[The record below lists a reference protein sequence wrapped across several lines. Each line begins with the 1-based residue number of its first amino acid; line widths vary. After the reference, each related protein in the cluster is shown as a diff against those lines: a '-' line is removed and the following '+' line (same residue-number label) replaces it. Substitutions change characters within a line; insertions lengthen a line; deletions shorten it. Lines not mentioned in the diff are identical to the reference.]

1 MNVREAAFLSLG
13 KCTPG
18 GKYSNLEVDSAIKKY
33 GFTGS
38 DRAFFTA
45 LVYGTIEKRITL
57 DYVISRFSSK
67 PPEKLEP
74 KVLDIL
80 RLGAYQILFLDRVPD
95 SAACNESVELAKY
108 HTHKGTSGF
117 VNGVLRSISRGKNAI
132 EYPEKGNAG
141 YLSVKYACPEWLCTM
156 WERDYGYE
164 KCESILS
171 GLNRNPRITLRVN
184 TLKTDRE
191 SLKKRLSDDGIGCT
205 GTVLSENGLVLD
217 EYTPIGDVTA
227 LADGLCFVQDEAS
240 QLCTAAVDAHPGDT
254 VIDACCCPGGK
265 SFGIAMSMGNKGRI
279 FSLDLHESKLS
290 LIEKGAERLGIGI
303 ISVAVQNGAK
313 IREEFIGKADRV
325 LCDVPCSGLG
335 VIAKKPDLRHKS
347 PEELERL
354 PEIQYAILDTAS
366 RYVKPGGKLI
376 YSTCTVNKR
385 ENEENRERFLREHP
399 EYSGCAEAMPF
410 GKSEVT
416 LFPDEHGTDG
426 FYIAAFRKT
435 GDK

>member
-33 GFTGS
+33 GFAGS

-45 LVYGTIEKRITL
+45 LVYGTVEKRITL

-67 PPEKLEP
+67 PVEKLEP

-80 RLGAYQILFLDRVPD
+80 RLGAYQILFLDRIPD
-95 SAACNESVELAKY
+95 SAACNESVEIAKY
-108 HTHKGTSGF
+108 YTHKGTSGF
-117 VNGVLRSISRGKNAI
+117 VNGVLRAVSRGKNDI
-132 EYPEKGNAG
+132 PYPEKGTIG
-141 YLSVKYACPEWLCTM
+141 YLSVRYACPEWLCRM
-156 WERDYGYE
+156 WTEDYGYE

-171 GLNRNPRITLRVN
+171 GINRNPRITLRVN

-191 SLKKRLSDDGIGCT
+191 TLKKRLAEDGISSSEA
-205 GTVLSENGLVLD
+205 VLSPYGLILD
-217 EYTPIGDVTA
+217 EFTPIGDVTA
-227 LADGLCFVQDEAS
+227 LAEGLCFVQDEAS
-240 QLCTAAVDAHPGDT
+240 QLCAAAVDARPGDT
-254 VIDACCCPGGK
+254 VIDTCSCPGGK
-265 SFGIAMSMGNKGRI
+265 SFGIAMCMENRGNI
-279 FSLDLHESKLS
+279 ISLDLHESKLS
-290 LIEKGAERLGIGI
+290 LVKNGAARLGIDI

-313 IREEFIGKADRV
+313 LREEFVGKADRV

-347 PEELERL
+347 PDELERL
-354 PEIQYAILDTAS
+354 PEIQYAILNTAS
-366 RYVKPGGKLI
+366 NYVKPGGKLI

-385 ENEENRERFLREHP
+385 ENEDNSVRFLREHS
-399 EYSGCAEAMPF
+399 EYSECCEAMPF

-416 LFPDEHGTDG
+416 LLPDEYGTDG
-426 FYIAAFRKT
+426 FYIAAFRKV